1 MKRRYTLRSPGSGR
15 FMDDD
20 GLLLTDHEAEVDAL
34 LRSEYGGR
42 DFSPGPFNHGLYR
55 FDFWLPTTRRLTGS
69 CAPVTYRST
78 ELAAHLGLSN
88 LYVTFSGY
96 WPERNV
102 TMLTGTF
109 KECEAYSVCARIP
122 EDGPT
127 IVVASAGNTA
137 RAFARVCST
146 NRIPLVLVI
155 PEPNLSALWQPSPL
169 DPCVTVV
176 AVGGKSDYADAIR
189 VAGMISDMPG
199 YHAEGGARNVAR
211 RDGMGTTILS
221 AVETIGSIPEYYFQ
235 AVGSGTGA
243 IAAWEANERLI
254 RSGRFGSHYMR
265 LMVSQNSPF
274 QPIYDSWRAGTRE
287 ITVYPE
293 SDAKARVA
301 SLHAMVLAN
310 RTPPYSVQGGLYDAL
325 IESRGDVLVVDN
337 DEAEAAAALFSRLEG
352 VTPSP
357 AASVAVA
364 SLINAARDRTVP
376 HDATIMLNITGGG
389 FDRIH
394 ATLPTVQIQ
403 PDIVIPLD
411 ECRPAAVADR
421 LRIGAQ
427 ADSA

>member
-1 MKRRYTLRSPGSGR
+1 MKRRYTLRSPGSER
-15 FMDDD
+15 YLEDD
-20 GLLLTDHEAEVDAL
+20 GLLLKDHEADSDSL
-34 LRSEYGGR
+34 LRSEYGGQ
-42 DFSPGPFNHGLYR
+42 DFSPGPRDHGLYR
-55 FDFWLPTTRRLTGS
+55 FEFWLPTTRRLTGS

-78 ELAAHLGLSN
+78 SLADHLGLSN

-96 WPERNV
+96 WPERNAD
-102 TMLTGTF
+102 MLTGTF
-109 KECEAYSVCARIP
+109 KECEAYSVCARLP

-137 RAFARVCST
+137 RAFARVCSA

-155 PEPNLSALWQPSPL
+155 PEPNLSALWQPAPL

-176 AVGGKSDYADAIR
+176 AVGGQSDYADAIR
-189 VAGMISDMPG
+189 VAGMISDLPG

-221 AVETIGSIPEYYFQ
+221 AVETIGGIPDYYFQ

-254 RSGRFGSHYMR
+254 RSGRFGSHYMK
-265 LMVSQNSPF
+265 LMVSQNAPF
-274 QPIYDSWRAGTRE
+274 QPIYDSWRAGIRE

-293 SDAKARVA
+293 SEAKNRVA
-301 SLHAMVLAN
+301 ALHAMVLAN
-310 RTPPYSVQGGLYDAL
+310 RTPPYSVRGGLYDAL
-325 IESRGDVLVVDN
+325 VQSAGDVLLVDN
-337 DEAEAAAALFSRLEG
+337 DEAQAAAELFSRLEG
-352 VTPSP
+352 ATPSP

-364 SLINAARDRTVP
+364 SLVNAARQETIP
-376 HDATIMLNITGGG
+376 LDATIMLNITGGG

-394 ATLPTVQIQ
+394 ETLPIVQIQ

-411 ECRPAAVADR
+411 ECRPTAVADR